1 MEVFRSF
8 EEWGTTCSA
17 PRWTCQKMLTFCA
30 DLLQTIHEAV
40 RMEVAG
46 IKVAEIGSEVK
57 VVGVHKL
64 LGVYQQGTP
73 DGKHQTSWAARL
85 CQPHRWRQVLWIG
98 PHPLSEYLPQM

>member
-1 MEVFRSF
+1 
-8 EEWGTTCSA
+8 
-17 PRWTCQKMLTFCA
+17 
-30 DLLQTIHEAV
+30 
-40 RMEVAG
+40 MEVAG

-85 CQPHRWRQVLWIG
+85 CQPHRWRQVDRQLG
-98 PHPLSEYLPQM
+98 DLVCQMLPGERPTVHRASQTCDTEGHIRNFLLRKHMWP